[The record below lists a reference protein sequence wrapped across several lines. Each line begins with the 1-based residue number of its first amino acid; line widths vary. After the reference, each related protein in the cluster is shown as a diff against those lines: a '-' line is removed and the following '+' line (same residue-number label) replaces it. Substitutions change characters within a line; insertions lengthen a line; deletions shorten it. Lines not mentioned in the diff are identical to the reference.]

1 MDSSDKLYFDKILTS
16 LDGISSSL
24 EGGAGTPET
33 VIGRISNIEFGEAVY
48 VGETGVQHITQ
59 FPINNISVVKNSLL
73 AVSGTSG
80 KFSGEENAELI
91 CIIGDTKFYYITQD
105 FWIYG
110 SGIE

>member
-1 MDSSDKLYFDKILTS
+1 M
-16 LDGISSSL
+16 
-24 EGGAGTPET
+24 
-33 VIGRISNIEFGEAVY
+33 IGRISNIEFGEAVY

-91 CIIGDTKFYYITQD
+91 CIIGDTDTKLYYITQD